1 MRRDVRQSAD
11 GFAEPQLG
19 AIDEVPSAGTT
30 RFSSSGA
37 IPDVAPIG
45 TAGPTASE
53 RAFGPTTTQPPDVA
67 NKDPRTL
74 WQRQD
79 AGGRGASETKRSA
92 NRTKKDRRPEGEQ
105 RADQSD
111 NATYHAMNTKLKLLA
126 YELHAAGKKLGF
138 EVALAN
144 AAKKPDKAEIEE
156 TDARLTVTIHRLG
169 DMARETA
176 KQLDDLNTPKSEP
189 RLEEGGQYLLAALDE
204 FAPVMAD
211 VEAWMKAHKV
221 ETPSW
226 EVVGR
231 SNGIIKLIFPG
242 ITPAPKP
249 LTSVEKSSGFMKDA
263 SINAHLDAAIAAA
276 ESAKSGNAVIHS
288 DRVIMHAKDLA
299 ELLENHPRIE
309 GQLAPRI
316 KKLIGLV
323 DQVLVDNPYLEK
335 SFHEAIDPIRN
346 VK

>member
-11 GFAEPQLG
+11 GSAEPQLG
-19 AIDEVPSAGTT
+19 AIDEVQSATST

-45 TAGPTASE
+45 TAPPTASE
-53 RAFGPTTTQPPDVA
+53 RAFGPTTTQLPDVA
-67 NKDPRTL
+67 NEDPGML
-74 WQRQD
+74 WQRQN
-79 AGGRGASETKRSA
+79 AGSGGGSETKRSA
-92 NRTKKDRRPEGEQ
+92 NRPKKDRRPEDEQ
-105 RADQSD
+105 RAEQSD

-126 YELHAAGKKLGF
+126 YELHAAGEKLSF

-144 AAKKPDKAEIEE
+144 AAKKPDKAEIEA
-156 TDARLTVTIHRLG
+156 TDARLMVTIHRLG

-189 RLEEGGQYLLAALDE
+189 RLEEGGQSLLAALDE

-211 VEAWMKAHKV
+211 VEAWMNAHKV
-221 ETPSW
+221 QTPSW

-242 ITPAPKP
+242 ITPAAKR
-249 LTSVEKSSGFMKDA
+249 LTSVEKSSGFMKDS
-263 SINAHLDAAIAAA
+263 SISAHLDAAIVAA
-276 ESAKSGNAVIHS
+276 ESVKSGNRHHER
-288 DRVIMHAKDLA
+288 RVTMHAKEVA
-299 ELLENHPRIE
+299 ELLDNHPRIE
-309 GQLAPRI
+309 GQLEPRI
-316 KKLIGLV
+316 KKLISLV
-323 DQVLVDNPYLEK
+323 DQILVNNPYLER
-335 SFHEAIDPIRN
+335 SFHEAVDPLRN